1 MKIKHEHIRMAMN
14 AWAHP
19 DGEKVP
25 AAKITKAYFEL
36 GMTFPELYDDSH
48 PEVLARNTQKIFRW
62 VEKDTPDAVEKI
74 QALLPAIEKAMPP
87 LLVARMRSHSS
98 AYFRELVETREQ
110 CHLCWWPECAAT
122 VQPIFGSWWRRERLV
137 RDADDFVAVAIAGF
151 NQMNRGGPAGNA
163 VAVH

>member
-48 PEVLARNTQKIFRW
+48 PEALARNTQKIFRW
-62 VEKDTPDAVEKI
+62 VE
-74 QALLPAIEKAMPP
+74 LLPAIEKAMPP

-98 AYFRELVETREQ
+98 AYFRELVETRE
-110 CHLCWWPECAAT
+110 
-122 VQPIFGSWWRRERLV
+122 RLV

-151 NQMNRGGPAGNA
+151 NQMNRGGPAGNI

>member
-36 GMTFPELYDDSH
+36 GMTFPELYNDSH
-48 PEVLARNTQKIFRW
+48 PEALARNTQKIFRW
-62 VEKDTPDAVEKI
+62 IEKDTPDAVKKI

-87 LLVARMRSHSS
+87 PLVARMRSHSS
-98 AYFRELVETREQ
+98 VYFRELLETQEQ
-110 CHLCWWPECAAT
+110 
-122 VQPIFGSWWRRERLV
+122 LV
-137 RDADDFVAVAIAGF
+137 KDIDDFVASAIVLF
-151 NQMNRGGPAGNA
+151 DQMNRGGPAGNTL
-163 VAVH
+163 AVH

>member
-48 PEVLARNTQKIFRW
+48 PEAMARNTQKIFRW
-62 VEKDTPDAVEKI
+62 VEKDTPDTVKKI

-87 LLVARMRSHSS
+87 PLVARMRSHSS
-98 AYFRELVETREQ
+98 AYFRELVETK
-110 CHLCWWPECAAT
+110 
-122 VQPIFGSWWRRERLV
+122 ERLV
-137 RDADDFVAVAIAGF
+137 KDIDDFVASAIVLF
-151 NQMNRGGPAGNA
+151 DQMNRGGPAGNTL
-163 VAVH
+163 AVH

>member
-48 PEVLARNTQKIFRW
+48 PEAMARNTQKIFRW
-62 VEKDTPDAVEKI
+62 VEKDTPDAVKKI

-87 LLVARMRSHSS
+87 PLVARMRGHSS
-98 AYFRELVETREQ
+98 AYFRELVETK
-110 CHLCWWPECAAT
+110 
-122 VQPIFGSWWRRERLV
+122 ERLV
-137 RDADDFVAVAIAGF
+137 KDIDDFVASAIVLF
-151 NQMNRGGPAGNA
+151 DQMNRGGPAGNTL
-163 VAVH
+163 AVH

>member
-48 PEVLARNTQKIFRW
+48 PEAMARNTQKIFRW
-62 VEKDTPDAVEKI
+62 VEKDTPDAVKKI

-87 LLVARMRSHSS
+87 PLVARMRSHSS
-98 AYFRELVETREQ
+98 AYFRELVETK
-110 CHLCWWPECAAT
+110 
-122 VQPIFGSWWRRERLV
+122 ERLV
-137 RDADDFVAVAIAGF
+137 KDIDDFVASAIVLF
-151 NQMNRGGPAGNA
+151 DQMNRGVPGRKHSGCALIG
-163 VAVH
+163 

>member
-48 PEVLARNTQKIFRW
+48 PEAMARNTQKIFRW
-62 VEKDTPDAVEKI
+62 VEKDTPDAVKKI

-87 LLVARMRSHSS
+87 PLVARMRSHSS
-98 AYFRELVETREQ
+98 AYFRELVETK
-110 CHLCWWPECAAT
+110 
-122 VQPIFGSWWRRERLV
+122 ERLV
-137 RDADDFVAVAIAGF
+137 KDIDDFVASAIVLF
-151 NQMNRGGPAGNA
+151 EQMNRGGPAGNTL
-163 VAVH
+163 AVH

>member
-36 GMTFPELYDDSH
+36 GMTYPALHNDSKHNALY
-48 PEVLARNTQKIFRW
+48 LNTQKIFRW

-87 LLVARMRSHSS
+87 PLVARMRSHSS
-98 AYFRELVETREQ
+98 EYHREIVE
-110 CHLCWWPECAAT
+110 
-122 VQPIFGSWWRRERLV
+122 RRDRLV
-137 RDADDFVAVAIAGF
+137 KDIDEFVASAIVLF
-151 NQMNRGGPAGNA
+151 DQMNRGGPAGNA

>member
-48 PEVLARNTQKIFRW
+48 PEAMARNTQKIFRW
-62 VEKDTPDAVEKI
+62 VEKDTPDAVKKI

-87 LLVARMRSHSS
+87 PLVARMRSHSS
-98 AYFRELVETREQ
+98 AYFRELVETK
-110 CHLCWWPECAAT
+110 
-122 VQPIFGSWWRRERLV
+122 ERLV
-137 RDADDFVAVAIAGF
+137 KDIDDFVASAIVLF
-151 NQMNRGGPAGNA
+151 DQMNRGGPTGNTL
-163 VAVH
+163 AVH

>member
-14 AWAHP
+14 ALAHP

-25 AAKITKAYFEL
+25 
-36 GMTFPELYDDSH
+36 
-48 PEVLARNTQKIFRW
+48 
-62 VEKDTPDAVEKI
+62 
-74 QALLPAIEKAMPP
+74 ALLPAIEKAMPP

-98 AYFRELVETREQ
+98 AWFRELVETQ
-110 CHLCWWPECAAT
+110 
-122 VQPIFGSWWRRERLV
+122 ERLV

-151 NQMNRGGPAGNA
+151 NQMNRGGPAGNI

>member
-14 AWAHP
+14 AWARP

-25 AAKITKAYFEL
+25 AAEITRVYFEL

-48 PEVLARNTQKIFRW
+48 PEALARNTQKIFRW

-98 AYFRELVETREQ
+98 AYFRELLET
-110 CHLCWWPECAAT
+110 
-122 VQPIFGSWWRRERLV
+122 RERLV
-137 RDADDFVAVAIAGF
+137 R
-151 NQMNRGGPAGNA
+151 
-163 VAVH
+163 

>member
-14 AWAHP
+14 VWAHP

-25 AAKITKAYFEL
+25 AAEITRAYFEL

-48 PEVLARNTQKIFRW
+48 PEALARNTQKIFRW
-62 VEKDTPDAVEKI
+62 VEKDTPDAVKKI

-87 LLVARMRSHSS
+87 PLVAWMRSHSS
-98 AYFRELVETREQ
+98 DYFRELVDT
-110 CHLCWWPECAAT
+110 H
-122 VQPIFGSWWRRERLV
+122 ERLV
-137 RDADDFVAVAIAGF
+137 RDADELVAVVIAGF

-163 VAVH
+163 VVAH

>member
-25 AAKITKAYFEL
+25 AAKITKTYFEL

-48 PEVLARNTQKIFRW
+48 PEAMARNTQKIFRW
-62 VEKDTPDAVEKI
+62 VEKDTPDAVKKI

-87 LLVARMRSHSS
+87 PLVARMRSHSS
-98 AYFRELVETREQ
+98 AYFRELVETK
-110 CHLCWWPECAAT
+110 
-122 VQPIFGSWWRRERLV
+122 ERLV
-137 RDADDFVAVAIAGF
+137 KDIDDFVASAIVLF
-151 NQMNRGGPAGNA
+151 DQMNRGGPAGNTL
-163 VAVH
+163 AVH

>member
-14 AWAHP
+14 AWAYP

-25 AAKITKAYFEL
+25 AAEIARTYFEL
-36 GMTFPELYDDSH
+36 GMAFPELYDDSH
-48 PEVLARNTQKIFRW
+48 PEALARNTQKIFRW
-62 VEKDTPDAVEKI
+62 IEKDTP
-74 QALLPAIEKAMPP
+74 AIEEAMPP

-98 AYFRELVETREQ
+98 AYFRELVET
-110 CHLCWWPECAAT
+110 
-122 VQPIFGSWWRRERLV
+122 RERLV

-163 VAVH
+163 VVMH

>member
-1 MKIKHEHIRMAMN
+1 MNIKHEHIRMAMN

-48 PEVLARNTQKIFRW
+48 PEAMARNTQKIFRW
-62 VEKDTPDAVEKI
+62 VEKDTPDAVKKI

-87 LLVARMRSHSS
+87 PLVARMRSHSS
-98 AYFRELVETREQ
+98 AYFRELVETK
-110 CHLCWWPECAAT
+110 
-122 VQPIFGSWWRRERLV
+122 ERLV
-137 RDADDFVAVAIAGF
+137 KDIDDFVASAIVLF
-151 NQMNRGGPAGNA
+151 DQMNRGGPAGNTL
-163 VAVH
+163 AVH

>member
-14 AWAHP
+14 AWAYP

-25 AAKITKAYFEL
+25 AAEIARTYFEL

-48 PEVLARNTQKIFRW
+48 PEALARNTQKIFRW

-87 LLVARMRSHSS
+87 PLVAWMRSHSS
-98 AYFRELVETREQ
+98 AYFRELVET
-110 CHLCWWPECAAT
+110 H
-122 VQPIFGSWWRRERLV
+122 ERLV
-137 RDADDFVAVAIAGF
+137 RDADELVAVVIAGF

-163 VAVH
+163 VVVH

>member
-48 PEVLARNTQKIFRW
+48 PEAMARNTQKIFRW
-62 VEKDTPDAVEKI
+62 VEKDTPDAVKKI

-87 LLVARMRSHSS
+87 PLVARMRSHSS
-98 AYFRELVETREQ
+98 AYFRELVETK
-110 CHLCWWPECAAT
+110 
-122 VQPIFGSWWRRERLV
+122 ERLV
-137 RDADDFVAVAIAGF
+137 KDIDDFVVSAIVLF
-151 NQMNRGGPAGNA
+151 DQMNRGGPAGNTL
-163 VAVH
+163 AVH

>member
-25 AAKITKAYFEL
+25 AAKITKAHFEL

-48 PEVLARNTQKIFRW
+48 PEALARNTQKIFRW
-62 VEKDTPDAVEKI
+62 VEKDTPDAVKKI

-98 AYFRELVETREQ
+98 AYFREL
-110 CHLCWWPECAAT
+110 
-122 VQPIFGSWWRRERLV
+122 
-137 RDADDFVAVAIAGF
+137 
-151 NQMNRGGPAGNA
+151 
-163 VAVH
+163 

>member
-1 MKIKHEHIRMAMN
+1 MKIKHEHIRIAMN

-48 PEVLARNTQKIFRW
+48 PEAMARNTQKIFRW
-62 VEKDTPDAVEKI
+62 VEKDTPDAVKKI

-87 LLVARMRSHSS
+87 PLVARMRSHSS
-98 AYFRELVETREQ
+98 AYFRELVETK
-110 CHLCWWPECAAT
+110 
-122 VQPIFGSWWRRERLV
+122 ERLV
-137 RDADDFVAVAIAGF
+137 KDIDDFVASAIVLF
-151 NQMNRGGPAGNA
+151 DQMNRGGPAGNTL
-163 VAVH
+163 AVH